1 MSARSPALAPL
12 ICIALLACRSQPWVE
27 PSGYL
32 GSYED
37 FELDPAS
44 EALRYVVPDLD
55 LSPYHRVIIDPV
67 DVVLDPEAAGRP
79 VNPAELAA
87 LADYLRQ
94 ALIVAV
100 RDAYPVVEEPGPDV
114 LRLRVAITD
123 VVPTQP
129 KRNTAGTLL
138 VPVRA
143 ASAANKAITGT
154 HLFVGEV
161 AIEAELLDSESGR
174 RLIAVVDRKAG
185 GKRLKGGNTS
195 WGHVAKAFRE
205 WAVAFRVR
213 LDTEQ
218 ARARA
223 RARARA
229 PEQPAE

>member
-114 LRLRVAITD
+114 LRLRVAIT
-123 VVPTQP
+123 
-129 KRNTAGTLL
+129 
-138 VPVRA
+138 
-143 ASAANKAITGT
+143 GT

-213 LDTEQ
+213 LDTEH
-218 ARARA
+218 ARA